1 MIILDTN
8 ICIYVIKRRPMSVL
22 TRFENVPNGELGIS
36 VITYAELQFG
46 VEKSSAKKQNQIV
59 LDEFVDRLEVLDWD
73 RAAANEY
80 AILRTRL
87 QKQGLMI
94 GPLDLQIAAH
104 AKSRGDVLVT
114 NNLRE
119 FNRVPALKLENWV

>member
-22 TRFENVPNGELGIS
+22 TRFETMPNGELGIS
-36 VITYAELQFG
+36 VVTFAELQFG
-46 VEKSSAKKQNQIV
+46 VEKSAAKQRNQNV
-59 LDEFVDRLEVLDWD
+59 LDEFVDRLEVIDWD
-73 RAAANEY
+73 RAAAKEY
-80 AILRTRL
+80 GILRAKL
-87 QKQGLMI
+87 QKQGTMI
-94 GPLDLQIAAH
+94 GQLDLQIAAH

-119 FNRVPALKLENWV
+119 FNRVPDLKLENWV